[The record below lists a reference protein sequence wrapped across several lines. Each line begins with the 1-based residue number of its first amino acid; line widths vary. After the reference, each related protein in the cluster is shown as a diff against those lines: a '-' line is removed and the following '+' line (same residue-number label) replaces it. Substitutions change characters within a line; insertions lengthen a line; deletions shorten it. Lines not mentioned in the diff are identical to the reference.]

1 MCVVVI
7 FFLFEKKE
15 GSLKEQISTVK
26 PVLEDLLMKKDLRW
40 KELSETLTQ
49 ITEISSNI
57 AGTDYPAS
65 SGPEVDDSDLTQRK
79 LDELRAHLQDLRNEK
94 VFLHLYTH
102 VKDLFQNYCAYHLYF
117 QMSGCPTAESKLLCQ
132 CCP

>member
-1 MCVVVI
+1 MKTFRFQGYVTLSITSVCFIDSIVKNFFLCVLLL
-7 FFLFEKKE
+7 FLFEKKE

-40 KELSETLTQ
+40 KELSETLSQ

-57 AGTDYPAS
+57 AGNDYPVS
-65 SGPEVDDSDLTQRK
+65 SGPDVDDSDLTQRK

-102 VKDLFQNYCAYHLYF
+102 VKY
-117 QMSGCPTAESKLLCQ
+117 
-132 CCP
+132 